1 MIQLSAIIVLL
12 VVNAFSLLVYGI
24 DKLSS
29 IRGGWR
35 IPESRL
41 LLIAVFGPFG
51 AFVGMQLF
59 RHKTRK
65 SKFLL
70 VPILLLV
77 QLFLI
82 VYFRLV

>member
-65 SKFLL
+65 AKFLL